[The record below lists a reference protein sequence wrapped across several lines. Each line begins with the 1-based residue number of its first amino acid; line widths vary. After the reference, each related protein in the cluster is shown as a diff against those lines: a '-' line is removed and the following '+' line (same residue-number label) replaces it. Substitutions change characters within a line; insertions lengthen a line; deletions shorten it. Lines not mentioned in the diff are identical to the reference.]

1 MEKLYVGDTTGTK
14 RVQLAVLWQESGVE
28 SELQRFSAT
37 INQYKLAL
45 ESKGRLYSACVHS
58 IML

>member
-1 MEKLYVGDTTGTK
+1 MEKFYVGDTTGTK
-14 RVQLAVLWQESGVE
+14 RVQLVRQESGVE
-28 SELQRFSAT
+28 SECQRFSAT

>member
-1 MEKLYVGDTTGTK
+1 MEKFYVGDTTGTK
-14 RVQLAVLWQESGVE
+14 RVQLVRQESGVE
-28 SELQRFSAT
+28 SEFQRFSAT